1 MQPKSGSL
9 YVGEGSGSSRGEAAS
24 ASAQAP
30 AEEEGQQA
38 HPLARP
44 DRPTPEMI
52 AAHEVSH
59 VPYRS
64 WCRACVAGRGRAFQ
78 HKASGQESTVP
89 VVSMDY
95 LYFNERTDGPGLP
108 TVVLRDRHSKAIF
121 SHLLPCKGTTGS
133 TYPERA
139 VLKDLAFLGYK
150 KLILKN
156 DQEVSIKALSQA
168 VRNGFSGEIVPE
180 ESPKGDHHGQSNG
193 EAERSVQTV
202 QGLVRTL
209 KSSLE
214 EKGITLEPS
223 SAVLAWMVEYAGT
236 LHTLFS
242 QELHEGL
249 TPFQRIKG
257 RKWQVALPCFGE
269 AVDFRRNTR
278 SKLDSRW
285 QSGVYLGIRLQSTE
299 KIVGTSQGI
308 FVVQSLKRKPEGQQ
322 WDSTLVA
329 AVRGLPWK
337 TSPEETG
344 EGARFDWRLGQKFPK
359 VCLLQRE
366 SWRGQRSHPS
376 GGSTSASPT
385 WRLMGTQQGVKPVLL
400 SARAGAEQASTTV
413 STAARG
419 SPKR

>member
-108 TVVLRDRHSKAIF
+108 TVVLRDRRSKAIF

-168 VRNGFSGEIVPE
+168 VRNGFLW
-180 ESPKGDHHGQSNG
+180 GDR
-193 EAERSVQTV
+193 A
-202 QGLVRTL
+202 
-209 KSSLE
+209 
-214 EKGITLEPS
+214 
-223 SAVLAWMVEYAGT
+223 
-236 LHTLFS
+236 
-242 QELHEGL
+242 
-249 TPFQRIKG
+249 
-257 RKWQVALPCFGE
+257 
-269 AVDFRRNTR
+269 RRVT
-278 SKLDSRW
+278 
-285 QSGVYLGIRLQSTE
+285 
-299 KIVGTSQGI
+299 
-308 FVVQSLKRKPEGQQ
+308 
-322 WDSTLVA
+322 
-329 AVRGLPWK
+329 
-337 TSPEETG
+337 
-344 EGARFDWRLGQKFPK
+344 
-359 VCLLQRE
+359 
-366 SWRGQRSHPS
+366 
-376 GGSTSASPT
+376 
-385 WRLMGTQQGVKPVLL
+385 
-400 SARAGAEQASTTV
+400 
-413 STAARG
+413 
-419 SPKR
+419 